1 MRLAVLALDEAP
13 FHPDRKTG
21 PATTAQVGSFDFS
34 HDFLGLHLECF
45 SQRLVSSVA
54 EVAVERSVI
63 ILPRGVFQDHALFR
77 RVRGANRFA
86 VGPVGVLHDTP
97 GVGRPDA
104 LGQLVADQRHRGR
117 AAAGE
122 AFDELD
128 GVFAVGAGHAVAVV
142 RHVQGT
148 GAAQQFIADFMGS
161 GHGAGQGTADS
172 DCGLAGRSLAEPGIE
187 RDQL

>member
-21 PATTAQVGSFDFS
+21 PATTAQIGIFYFG

-45 SQRLVSSVA
+45 LQRLVPPVA
-54 EVAVERSVI
+54 QVAVERSVI
-63 ILPRGVFQDHALFR
+63 VPARDIFQDHALFR
-77 RVRGANRFA
+77 GVRGAKRFA
-86 VGPVGVLHDTP
+86 VGPVAVLHDAP

-104 LGQLVADQRHRGR
+104 LGQLVTDQRHRCR

-128 GVFAVGAGHAVAVV
+128 GEFAVGAGHAVAVV